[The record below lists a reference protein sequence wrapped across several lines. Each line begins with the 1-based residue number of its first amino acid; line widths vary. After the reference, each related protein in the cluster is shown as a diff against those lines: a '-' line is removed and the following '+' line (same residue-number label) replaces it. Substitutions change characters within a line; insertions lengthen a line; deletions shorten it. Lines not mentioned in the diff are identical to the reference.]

1 MVAGSL
7 SERQEAD
14 LRRDLGNRDVQISNT
29 GEQLIVTLQQDI
41 LFATD
46 STAIRADLQRDLKL
60 FANNLQAYPKSTFTI
75 ISHTDNVG
83 NSGHNRDLSNRQAFD
98 LETVFWPRGRVW
110 DGWMPMG
117 VVYNSHWLQI
127 SRRRDGRKTAGWK
140 WSSRLTLSDT
150 DCG

>member
-7 SERQEAD
+7 SDRQEAD

-46 STAIRADLQRDLKL
+46 STAIRADLQRDLKV
-60 FANNLQAYPKSTFTI
+60 FANNLQAYPKSTLTI
-75 ISHTDNVG
+75 ISHTGNVVD
-83 NSGHNRDLSNRQAFD
+83 SGYNRDLSNRRAFD
-98 LETVFWPRGRVW
+98 FETVFLAAGTCLGRIDAYGRGE
-110 DGWMPMG
+110 
-117 VVYNSHWLQI
+117 NSHWLQI
-127 SRRRDGRKTAGWK
+127 SRRRDGRKTVGWK